1 MRTKKQQQR
10 GTKEVQLSLFDT
22 DMREKSDRELIAEL
36 TPHAES
42 VAEDW
47 EWSYNMERLYN
58 QLTPHRRRIAAAAV
72 ELYRRRE
79 GRKRNATPIRSSAD
93 IHQLMCPYV
102 AHLEVEE
109 FWVLPLSQAMRVMQ
123 PVRIASGGIDTTVA
137 DVRTIMRK
145 LLEVGATNFAIVH
158 NHLHVG
164 DREVHFEFGRSI
176 VGECGELITRVLF
189 NKTTATGRK
198 LLIVDA
204 SMTELIR
211 PALYGAYHNI
221 ENITADTDRTD
232 KYTVVGTAC
241 ESTDRFDENVS
252 LRRSKRGDLLS
263 IKSAGAYG
271 MSMAS
276 RYNLHDLPRA
286 VYSEDLMK

>member
-10 GTKEVQLSLFDT
+10 GTKAVQLSLFET
-22 DMREKSDRELIAEL
+22 DMRDKSDRELIAEL

-58 QLTPHRRRIAAAAV
+58 QLTPHRRRIAVAAV

-158 NHLHVG
+158 NHPSGCVIPSSADKRLTEAVR
-164 DREVHFEFGRSI
+164 DAAK
-176 VGECGELITRVLF
+176 LF
-189 NKTTATGRK
+189 NIR
-198 LLIVDA
+198 LIDHVIIG
-204 SMTELIR
+204 SGS
-211 PALYGAYHNI
+211 YYSF
-221 ENITADTDRTD
+221 ADE
-232 KYTVVGTAC
+232 G
-241 ESTDRFDENVS
+241 
-252 LRRSKRGDLLS
+252 
-263 IKSAGAYG
+263 
-271 MSMAS
+271 
-276 RYNLHDLPRA
+276 
-286 VYSEDLMK
+286 LM

>member
-10 GTKEVQLSLFDT
+10 GTKAVQLSLFET
-22 DMREKSDRELIAEL
+22 DMRDKSDRELIAEL

-58 QLTPHRRRIAAAAV
+58 QLTPHRRRIAVAAV

-158 NHLHVG
+158 NHPSGCVIPSSADKRLTEAVR
-164 DREVHFEFGRSI
+164 DAAK
-176 VGECGELITRVLF
+176 LF
-189 NKTTATGRK
+189 NIR
-198 LLIVDA
+198 LVDHVIIG
-204 SMTELIR
+204 SGS
-211 PALYGAYHNI
+211 YYSF
-221 ENITADTDRTD
+221 ADE
-232 KYTVVGTAC
+232 G
-241 ESTDRFDENVS
+241 
-252 LRRSKRGDLLS
+252 
-263 IKSAGAYG
+263 
-271 MSMAS
+271 
-276 RYNLHDLPRA
+276 
-286 VYSEDLMK
+286 LM

>member
-109 FWVLPLSQAMRVMQ
+109 FWLLPLSQAMRVMQ
-123 PVRIASGGIDTTVA
+123 PVRIASGRIDTTVA

-158 NHLHVG
+158 NHPSGCVIPSSADKRLTEAVR
-164 DREVHFEFGRSI
+164 DAAK
-176 VGECGELITRVLF
+176 LF
-189 NKTTATGRK
+189 NIR
-198 LLIVDA
+198 LVDHVIIG
-204 SMTELIR
+204 SGS
-211 PALYGAYHNI
+211 YYSF
-221 ENITADTDRTD
+221 ADE
-232 KYTVVGTAC
+232 G
-241 ESTDRFDENVS
+241 
-252 LRRSKRGDLLS
+252 
-263 IKSAGAYG
+263 
-271 MSMAS
+271 
-276 RYNLHDLPRA
+276 
-286 VYSEDLMK
+286 LM

>member
-58 QLTPHRRRIAAAAV
+58 QLTPHRRRIAVAAV

-158 NHLHVG
+158 NHPSGCVIPSSADKRLTEAVR
-164 DREVHFEFGRSI
+164 DAAQ
-176 VGECGELITRVLF
+176 LF
-189 NKTTATGRK
+189 NIR
-198 LLIVDA
+198 LVDHVIIG
-204 SMTELIR
+204 SGS
-211 PALYGAYHNI
+211 YYSF
-221 ENITADTDRTD
+221 ADE
-232 KYTVVGTAC
+232 G
-241 ESTDRFDENVS
+241 
-252 LRRSKRGDLLS
+252 
-263 IKSAGAYG
+263 
-271 MSMAS
+271 
-276 RYNLHDLPRA
+276 
-286 VYSEDLMK
+286 LM

>member
-109 FWVLPLSQAMRVMQ
+109 FWLLPLSQAMRVMQ

-158 NHLHVG
+158 NHPSGCVIPSSADKRLTEAVR
-164 DREVHFEFGRSI
+164 DAAK
-176 VGECGELITRVLF
+176 LF
-189 NKTTATGRK
+189 NIR
-198 LLIVDA
+198 LVDHVIIG
-204 SMTELIR
+204 SGS
-211 PALYGAYHNI
+211 YYSF
-221 ENITADTDRTD
+221 ADE
-232 KYTVVGTAC
+232 G
-241 ESTDRFDENVS
+241 
-252 LRRSKRGDLLS
+252 
-263 IKSAGAYG
+263 
-271 MSMAS
+271 
-276 RYNLHDLPRA
+276 
-286 VYSEDLMK
+286 LM

>member
-158 NHLHVG
+158 NHPSGCVIPSSADKRLTEAVR
-164 DREVHFEFGRSI
+164 DAAK
-176 VGECGELITRVLF
+176 LF
-189 NKTTATGRK
+189 NIR
-198 LLIVDA
+198 LVDHVIIG
-204 SMTELIR
+204 SGS
-211 PALYGAYHNI
+211 YYSF
-221 ENITADTDRTD
+221 ADE
-232 KYTVVGTAC
+232 G
-241 ESTDRFDENVS
+241 
-252 LRRSKRGDLLS
+252 
-263 IKSAGAYG
+263 
-271 MSMAS
+271 
-276 RYNLHDLPRA
+276 
-286 VYSEDLMK
+286 LM

>member
-10 GTKEVQLSLFDT
+10 GTKAVQLSLFET
-22 DMREKSDRELIAEL
+22 DMRDKSDRELIAEL

-58 QLTPHRRRIAAAAV
+58 QLAPHRRRIAVAAV

-158 NHLHVG
+158 NHPSGCVIPSSADKRLTEAVR
-164 DREVHFEFGRSI
+164 DAAK
-176 VGECGELITRVLF
+176 LF
-189 NKTTATGRK
+189 NIR
-198 LLIVDA
+198 LVDHVIIG
-204 SMTELIR
+204 SGS
-211 PALYGAYHNI
+211 YYSF
-221 ENITADTDRTD
+221 ADE
-232 KYTVVGTAC
+232 G
-241 ESTDRFDENVS
+241 
-252 LRRSKRGDLLS
+252 
-263 IKSAGAYG
+263 
-271 MSMAS
+271 
-276 RYNLHDLPRA
+276 
-286 VYSEDLMK
+286 LM

>member
-1 MRTKKQQQR
+1 MKTRKQQ
-10 GTKEVQLSLFDT
+10 GTKGVQLSLFEA
-22 DMREKSDRELIAEL
+22 DMRDKTDRELIAEL

-109 FWVLPLSQAMRVMQ
+109 FWLLPLSQAMRVMQ

-158 NHLHVG
+158 NHPSGCVIPSSADKRLTEAVR
-164 DREVHFEFGRSI
+164 DAAK
-176 VGECGELITRVLF
+176 LF
-189 NKTTATGRK
+189 NIR
-198 LLIVDA
+198 LVDHVIIG
-204 SMTELIR
+204 SGS
-211 PALYGAYHNI
+211 YYSF
-221 ENITADTDRTD
+221 ADE
-232 KYTVVGTAC
+232 G
-241 ESTDRFDENVS
+241 
-252 LRRSKRGDLLS
+252 
-263 IKSAGAYG
+263 
-271 MSMAS
+271 
-276 RYNLHDLPRA
+276 
-286 VYSEDLMK
+286 LM

>member
-109 FWVLPLSQAMRVMQ
+109 FWLLPLSQAMRVMQ

-158 NHLHVG
+158 NHPSGCVIPSNADKKLTEAVR
-164 DREVHFEFGRSI
+164 DAAK
-176 VGECGELITRVLF
+176 LF
-189 NKTTATGRK
+189 NIR
-198 LLIVDA
+198 LVDHVIIG
-204 SMTELIR
+204 SGS
-211 PALYGAYHNI
+211 YYSF
-221 ENITADTDRTD
+221 ADE
-232 KYTVVGTAC
+232 G
-241 ESTDRFDENVS
+241 
-252 LRRSKRGDLLS
+252 
-263 IKSAGAYG
+263 
-271 MSMAS
+271 
-276 RYNLHDLPRA
+276 
-286 VYSEDLMK
+286 LM

>member
-1 MRTKKQQQR
+1 MGTKKQQQR
-10 GTKEVQLSLFDT
+10 GTKAVQLSLFET
-22 DMREKSDRELIAEL
+22 DLRDKSDRELIAEL

-58 QLTPHRRRIAAAAV
+58 QLAPHRRRIAVAAV

-109 FWVLPLSQAMRVMQ
+109 FWMLPMSQAMRVLQ
-123 PVRIASGGIDTTVA
+123 PVRIAIGGIDTTVA

-158 NHLHVG
+158 NHPSGNVMPSPD
-164 DREVHFEFGRSI
+164 DRRLTGTVRDAAK
-176 VGECGELITRVLF
+176 LF
-189 NKTTATGRK
+189 NIR
-198 LLIVDA
+198 LIDHVIIGVGKYYSFAD
-204 SMTELIR
+204 EGLI
-211 PALYGAYHNI
+211 
-221 ENITADTDRTD
+221 
-232 KYTVVGTAC
+232 
-241 ESTDRFDENVS
+241 
-252 LRRSKRGDLLS
+252 
-263 IKSAGAYG
+263 
-271 MSMAS
+271 
-276 RYNLHDLPRA
+276 
-286 VYSEDLMK
+286 

>member
-10 GTKEVQLSLFDT
+10 GTKAVQLSLFET
-22 DMREKSDRELIAEL
+22 DMRDKSDRELIAEL

-58 QLTPHRRRIAAAAV
+58 QLTPHRRRIAVAAV

-158 NHLHVG
+158 NHPSGSVIPSNADKRLTEAVR
-164 DREVHFEFGRSI
+164 DAAK
-176 VGECGELITRVLF
+176 LF
-189 NKTTATGRK
+189 NIQ
-198 LLIVDA
+198 LIDHVIIG
-204 SMTELIR
+204 SGS
-211 PALYGAYHNI
+211 YYSF
-221 ENITADTDRTD
+221 ADE
-232 KYTVVGTAC
+232 G
-241 ESTDRFDENVS
+241 
-252 LRRSKRGDLLS
+252 
-263 IKSAGAYG
+263 
-271 MSMAS
+271 
-276 RYNLHDLPRA
+276 
-286 VYSEDLMK
+286 LM

>member
-158 NHLHVG
+158 NHPSGCVIPSSADKNLTGAVR
-164 DREVHFEFGRSI
+164 DAAK
-176 VGECGELITRVLF
+176 LF
-189 NKTTATGRK
+189 NIR
-198 LLIVDA
+198 LVDHVIIG
-204 SMTELIR
+204 SGS
-211 PALYGAYHNI
+211 YYSF
-221 ENITADTDRTD
+221 ADE
-232 KYTVVGTAC
+232 G
-241 ESTDRFDENVS
+241 
-252 LRRSKRGDLLS
+252 
-263 IKSAGAYG
+263 
-271 MSMAS
+271 
-276 RYNLHDLPRA
+276 
-286 VYSEDLMK
+286 LM

>member
-10 GTKEVQLSLFDT
+10 GTKEVQLSLFET
-22 DMREKSDRELIAEL
+22 DMRDKSDRELIAEL

-58 QLTPHRRRIAAAAV
+58 QLTPHRRRIAVAAV

-102 AHLEVEE
+102 GHLEVEE

-158 NHLHVG
+158 NHPSGCVIPSSADKRLTEAVR
-164 DREVHFEFGRSI
+164 DAAK
-176 VGECGELITRVLF
+176 LF
-189 NKTTATGRK
+189 NIR
-198 LLIVDA
+198 LIDHVIIG
-204 SMTELIR
+204 SGS
-211 PALYGAYHNI
+211 YYSF
-221 ENITADTDRTD
+221 ADE
-232 KYTVVGTAC
+232 G
-241 ESTDRFDENVS
+241 
-252 LRRSKRGDLLS
+252 
-263 IKSAGAYG
+263 
-271 MSMAS
+271 
-276 RYNLHDLPRA
+276 
-286 VYSEDLMK
+286 LM

>member
-10 GTKEVQLSLFDT
+10 GTKAVQLSLFET
-22 DMREKSDRELIAEL
+22 DMRDKSDRELIAEL
-36 TPHAES
+36 TSHAES

-58 QLTPHRRRIAAAAV
+58 QLTPHRRRIAVAAV

-158 NHLHVG
+158 NHPSGCVIPSSADKKLTEAVR
-164 DREVHFEFGRSI
+164 DAAK
-176 VGECGELITRVLF
+176 LF
-189 NKTTATGRK
+189 NIR
-198 LLIVDA
+198 LIDHVIIG
-204 SMTELIR
+204 SGS
-211 PALYGAYHNI
+211 YYSF
-221 ENITADTDRTD
+221 ADE
-232 KYTVVGTAC
+232 G
-241 ESTDRFDENVS
+241 
-252 LRRSKRGDLLS
+252 
-263 IKSAGAYG
+263 
-271 MSMAS
+271 
-276 RYNLHDLPRA
+276 
-286 VYSEDLMK
+286 LM

>member
-10 GTKEVQLSLFDT
+10 GTKAVQLSLFET
-22 DMREKSDRELIAEL
+22 DMRDKSDRELIAEL

-58 QLTPHRRRIAAAAV
+58 QLTPHRRRIAVAAV

-79 GRKRNATPIRSSAD
+79 GRKRNTTPIRSSAD

-109 FWVLPLSQAMRVMQ
+109 FWLLPLSQAMRVMQ

-158 NHLHVG
+158 NHPSGCVIPSSADKRLTEAVR
-164 DREVHFEFGRSI
+164 DAAK
-176 VGECGELITRVLF
+176 LF
-189 NKTTATGRK
+189 NIR
-198 LLIVDA
+198 LVDHVIIG
-204 SMTELIR
+204 SGS
-211 PALYGAYHNI
+211 YYSF
-221 ENITADTDRTD
+221 ADE
-232 KYTVVGTAC
+232 G
-241 ESTDRFDENVS
+241 
-252 LRRSKRGDLLS
+252 
-263 IKSAGAYG
+263 
-271 MSMAS
+271 
-276 RYNLHDLPRA
+276 
-286 VYSEDLMK
+286 LM

>member
-58 QLTPHRRRIAAAAV
+58 QLTPHRRRIAVAAV

-79 GRKRNATPIRSSAD
+79 GRKRNTTPIRSSAD

-158 NHLHVG
+158 NHPSGSVIPSNADKRLTEAVR
-164 DREVHFEFGRSI
+164 DAAK
-176 VGECGELITRVLF
+176 LF
-189 NKTTATGRK
+189 NIR
-198 LLIVDA
+198 LVDHVIIG
-204 SMTELIR
+204 SGS
-211 PALYGAYHNI
+211 YYSF
-221 ENITADTDRTD
+221 ADE
-232 KYTVVGTAC
+232 G
-241 ESTDRFDENVS
+241 
-252 LRRSKRGDLLS
+252 
-263 IKSAGAYG
+263 
-271 MSMAS
+271 
-276 RYNLHDLPRA
+276 
-286 VYSEDLMK
+286 LM

>member
-58 QLTPHRRRIAAAAV
+58 QLTPHRRRIAVAAV

-79 GRKRNATPIRSSAD
+79 GRKRNTTPIRSSAD

-109 FWVLPLSQAMRVMQ
+109 FWLLPLSQAMRVMQ

-158 NHLHVG
+158 NHPSGSVIPSNADKRLTEAVR
-164 DREVHFEFGRSI
+164 DAAK
-176 VGECGELITRVLF
+176 LF
-189 NKTTATGRK
+189 NIR
-198 LLIVDA
+198 LVDHVIIG
-204 SMTELIR
+204 SGS
-211 PALYGAYHNI
+211 YYSF
-221 ENITADTDRTD
+221 ADE
-232 KYTVVGTAC
+232 G
-241 ESTDRFDENVS
+241 
-252 LRRSKRGDLLS
+252 
-263 IKSAGAYG
+263 
-271 MSMAS
+271 
-276 RYNLHDLPRA
+276 
-286 VYSEDLMK
+286 LM

>member
-137 DVRTIMRK
+137 DVRTHPSGCVIPSSADKK
-145 LLEVGATNFAIVH
+145 LTGAVRDAAK
-158 NHLHVG
+158 
-164 DREVHFEFGRSI
+164 
-176 VGECGELITRVLF
+176 LF
-189 NKTTATGRK
+189 NIR
-198 LLIVDA
+198 LIDHVIIGGGGYF
-204 SMTELIR
+204 SF
-211 PALYGAYHNI
+211 
-221 ENITADTDRTD
+221 ADE
-232 KYTVVGTAC
+232 G
-241 ESTDRFDENVS
+241 
-252 LRRSKRGDLLS
+252 
-263 IKSAGAYG
+263 
-271 MSMAS
+271 
-276 RYNLHDLPRA
+276 
-286 VYSEDLMK
+286 LM

>member
-10 GTKEVQLSLFDT
+10 GTKAVQLSLFDT

-145 LLEVGATNFAIVH
+145 LLEVGATNFAVVH
-158 NHLHVG
+158 NHPSGNVVPS
-164 DREVHFEFGRSI
+164 RED
-176 VGECGELITRVLF
+176 
-189 NKTTATGRK
+189 RK
-198 LLIVDA
+198 LTEAVRDAAKFFNIRLIDHVIIGGGGYY
-204 SMTELIR
+204 SF
-211 PALYGAYHNI
+211 
-221 ENITADTDRTD
+221 ADE
-232 KYTVVGTAC
+232 G
-241 ESTDRFDENVS
+241 
-252 LRRSKRGDLLS
+252 
-263 IKSAGAYG
+263 
-271 MSMAS
+271 
-276 RYNLHDLPRA
+276 
-286 VYSEDLMK
+286 LM

>member
-10 GTKEVQLSLFDT
+10 GTKAVQLSLFET
-22 DMREKSDRELIAEL
+22 DMRDKSDRELIEEL

-58 QLTPHRRRIAAAAV
+58 QLTPHRRRIAVAAV

-79 GRKRNATPIRSSAD
+79 GRKRNATPIRNSAD

-158 NHLHVG
+158 NHPSGSVIPSNADKRLTEAVR
-164 DREVHFEFGRSI
+164 DAAK
-176 VGECGELITRVLF
+176 LF
-189 NKTTATGRK
+189 NIR
-198 LLIVDA
+198 LIDHVIIG
-204 SMTELIR
+204 SGS
-211 PALYGAYHNI
+211 YYSF
-221 ENITADTDRTD
+221 ADE
-232 KYTVVGTAC
+232 G
-241 ESTDRFDENVS
+241 
-252 LRRSKRGDLLS
+252 
-263 IKSAGAYG
+263 
-271 MSMAS
+271 
-276 RYNLHDLPRA
+276 
-286 VYSEDLMK
+286 LM

>member
-158 NHLHVG
+158 NHPSGCVIPSSADKRLTEAVR
-164 DREVHFEFGRSI
+164 DAAK
-176 VGECGELITRVLF
+176 LF
-189 NKTTATGRK
+189 NIR
-198 LLIVDA
+198 LIDHVIIG
-204 SMTELIR
+204 SGS
-211 PALYGAYHNI
+211 YYSF
-221 ENITADTDRTD
+221 ADE
-232 KYTVVGTAC
+232 G
-241 ESTDRFDENVS
+241 
-252 LRRSKRGDLLS
+252 
-263 IKSAGAYG
+263 
-271 MSMAS
+271 
-276 RYNLHDLPRA
+276 
-286 VYSEDLMK
+286 LM

>member
-10 GTKEVQLSLFDT
+10 GTKAVQLSLFET
-22 DMREKSDRELIAEL
+22 DMRDKSDRELIAEL

-79 GRKRNATPIRSSAD
+79 VRKRNATPIRSSED

-158 NHLHVG
+158 NHPSGCVIPSNADKKLTEAVR
-164 DREVHFEFGRSI
+164 DAAK
-176 VGECGELITRVLF
+176 LF
-189 NKTTATGRK
+189 NIR
-198 LLIVDA
+198 LVDHVIIG
-204 SMTELIR
+204 SGS
-211 PALYGAYHNI
+211 YYSF
-221 ENITADTDRTD
+221 ADE
-232 KYTVVGTAC
+232 G
-241 ESTDRFDENVS
+241 
-252 LRRSKRGDLLS
+252 
-263 IKSAGAYG
+263 
-271 MSMAS
+271 
-276 RYNLHDLPRA
+276 
-286 VYSEDLMK
+286 LM

>member
-10 GTKEVQLSLFDT
+10 GTKAVQLSLFET
-22 DMREKSDRELIAEL
+22 DMRDKSDRELIAEL

-79 GRKRNATPIRSSAD
+79 VRKRNATPIRSSAD

-145 LLEVGATNFAIVH
+145 LLEVGATNFAVVH
-158 NHLHVG
+158 NHPSGNVVPS
-164 DREVHFEFGRSI
+164 RED
-176 VGECGELITRVLF
+176 
-189 NKTTATGRK
+189 RK
-198 LLIVDA
+198 LTEAVRDAAKFFNIRLIDHVIIGGGGYY
-204 SMTELIR
+204 SF
-211 PALYGAYHNI
+211 
-221 ENITADTDRTD
+221 ADE
-232 KYTVVGTAC
+232 G
-241 ESTDRFDENVS
+241 
-252 LRRSKRGDLLS
+252 
-263 IKSAGAYG
+263 
-271 MSMAS
+271 
-276 RYNLHDLPRA
+276 
-286 VYSEDLMK
+286 LM

>member
-10 GTKEVQLSLFDT
+10 GTKAVQLSLFET
-22 DMREKSDRELIAEL
+22 DMRDKSDRELIAEL

-58 QLTPHRRRIAAAAV
+58 QLTPHRRRIAVAAV

-158 NHLHVG
+158 NHPSGSVIPSNADKRLTEAVR
-164 DREVHFEFGRSI
+164 DAAK
-176 VGECGELITRVLF
+176 LF
-189 NKTTATGRK
+189 NIR
-198 LLIVDA
+198 LIDHVIIG
-204 SMTELIR
+204 SGS
-211 PALYGAYHNI
+211 YYSF
-221 ENITADTDRTD
+221 ADE
-232 KYTVVGTAC
+232 G
-241 ESTDRFDENVS
+241 
-252 LRRSKRGDLLS
+252 
-263 IKSAGAYG
+263 
-271 MSMAS
+271 
-276 RYNLHDLPRA
+276 
-286 VYSEDLMK
+286 LM

>member
-10 GTKEVQLSLFDT
+10 GTKAVQLSLFET
-22 DMREKSDRELIAEL
+22 DMRDKSDRELIAEL
-36 TPHAES
+36 TPHAKS

-58 QLTPHRRRIAAAAV
+58 QLTPHRRRIAVAAV

-79 GRKRNATPIRSSAD
+79 GRKLNATPIRSSAD

-158 NHLHVG
+158 NHPSGCVIPSSADKRLTEAVR
-164 DREVHFEFGRSI
+164 DAAK
-176 VGECGELITRVLF
+176 LF
-189 NKTTATGRK
+189 NIR
-198 LLIVDA
+198 LIDHVIIG
-204 SMTELIR
+204 SGS
-211 PALYGAYHNI
+211 YYSF
-221 ENITADTDRTD
+221 ADE
-232 KYTVVGTAC
+232 G
-241 ESTDRFDENVS
+241 
-252 LRRSKRGDLLS
+252 
-263 IKSAGAYG
+263 
-271 MSMAS
+271 
-276 RYNLHDLPRA
+276 
-286 VYSEDLMK
+286 LM

>member
-10 GTKEVQLSLFDT
+10 GTKAVQLSLFET
-22 DMREKSDRELIAEL
+22 DMRDKSDRELIAEL

-58 QLTPHRRRIAAAAV
+58 QLTPHRRRIAVAAV

-158 NHLHVG
+158 NHPSGSVIPSSADKRLTEAVR
-164 DREVHFEFGRSI
+164 DAAK
-176 VGECGELITRVLF
+176 LF
-189 NKTTATGRK
+189 NIR
-198 LLIVDA
+198 LIDHVIIG
-204 SMTELIR
+204 SGS
-211 PALYGAYHNI
+211 YYSF
-221 ENITADTDRTD
+221 ADE
-232 KYTVVGTAC
+232 G
-241 ESTDRFDENVS
+241 
-252 LRRSKRGDLLS
+252 
-263 IKSAGAYG
+263 
-271 MSMAS
+271 
-276 RYNLHDLPRA
+276 
-286 VYSEDLMK
+286 LM